1 MMRTLRLRNIGWCE
15 MHGHPVATLGVD
27 GDSAFVGVAIS
38 VADAQAMSV
47 ASVSALQLGTQG
59 GAADCCRVYGLL
71 ELVMGSLGGRVK
83 AIDLSVG
90 TDRIVRSWLKLEGP
104 LGACYGPSDLLGRPG
119 PVADTGRP
127 APDRHRGV
135 RAPDGRPSRPVS
147 PGTRSQFTGP
157 RWP

>member
-59 GAADCCRVYGLL
+59 GAADAAASTASSNSSWGV
-71 ELVMGSLGGRVK
+71 LVAASRPSTYRSGR
-83 AIDLSVG
+83 
-90 TDRIVRSWLKLEGP
+90 DRIVRSWLKLEGP

-135 RAPDGRPSRPVS
+135 RAPDGRPTRPIS
-147 PGTRSQFTGP
+147 PRTRYQFTGKRQP
-157 RWP
+157 